1 MDINDFIQKIE
12 NEFDDI
18 QPGTLKPESIIRE
31 HVEWDSVNA
40 LIFIA
45 LVNVEYDVE
54 INAEDLVKS
63 SSIQDLFNIVQSK
76 EKSQAEAK

>member
-1 MDINDFIQKIE
+1 MDINDFIEKIE

-18 QPGTLKPESIIRE
+18 QAGTLKPDSVIRE
-31 HVEWDSVNA
+31 HVAWDSVNA

-45 LVNVEYDVE
+45 LVNVEYNVE

-63 SSIQDLFNIVQSK
+63 STVQDLFNIVQEK
-76 EKSQAEAK
+76 EQAQAEAN

>member
-1 MDINDFIQKIE
+1 MDINDFIEKIE

-18 QPGTLKPESIIRE
+18 QAGTLKPDSVIRE
-31 HVEWDSVNA
+31 HVAWDSVNA

-45 LVNVEYDVE
+45 LVNVEYNVE

-63 SSIQDLFNIVQSK
+63 STVQDLFNIVQDK
-76 EKSQAEAK
+76 EQAQAEAN